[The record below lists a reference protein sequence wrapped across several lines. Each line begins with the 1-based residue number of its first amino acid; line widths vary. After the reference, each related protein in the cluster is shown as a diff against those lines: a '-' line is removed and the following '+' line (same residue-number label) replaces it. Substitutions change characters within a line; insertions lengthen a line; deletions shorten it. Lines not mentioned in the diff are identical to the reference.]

1 MSMYELFIKDFVVRT
16 NRNLEYIEEKKEN
29 GDEVY
34 EVTQLV
40 NSFLG
45 LIVFPKEKAG
55 EQIRRISDIQ
65 TIIDDIEFEVRRNT
79 YSYKRRDI
87 NLKNFLYHI
96 RNAIAHGGVEFF
108 HDESNEIHSISFYDY
123 IRNKRGTIR
132 ENFYIVMDISQIREF
147 VKLFSEKFIETY
159 NN

>member
-1 MSMYELFIKDFVVRT
+1 MYELFIKDFVVRT

>member
-87 NLKNFLYHI
+87 NLKNFLYHV
-96 RNAIAHGGVEFF
+96 RNAIAHGGIEFF
-108 HDESNEIHSISFYDY
+108 HNNNEIKSISFYDY
-123 IRNKRGTIR
+123 RINKRRIV
-132 ENFYIVMDISQIREF
+132 EEFNIVMDISQIRKF
-147 VKLFSEKFIETY
+147 VKLFSEKLLETY

>member
-16 NRNLEYIEEKKEN
+16 NKNLEYIEEKKEN

-45 LIVFPKEKAG
+45 LIVFPKEKALD
-55 EQIRRISDIQ
+55 QIRRISDDQHIIQ
-65 TIIDDIEFEVRRNT
+65 IITSCIIENSYQGRR
-79 YSYKRRDI
+79 REI
-87 NLKNFLYHI
+87 NLTNLIYHI

-123 IRNKRGTIR
+123 IKNKRGTIR
-132 ENFYIVMDISQIREF
+132 EKFYIVMDISQIRAF

>member
-1 MSMYELFIKDFVVRT
+1 MSMYDVFIKDFVVRT
-16 NRNLEYIEEKKEN
+16 NKNLEYIDNKKEN

-55 EQIRRISDIQ
+55 YKIRRISDDQHIIQ
-65 TIIDDIEFEVRRNT
+65 IISSCIIEN
-79 YSYKRRDI
+79 SYQGRYREI
-87 NLKNFLYHI
+87 NLTNLIYHF
-96 RNAIAHGGVEFF
+96 RNAIAHGGIEIIS
-108 HDESNEIHSISFYDY
+108 ENNEITSIFFYDRMVEDRY
-123 IRNKRGTIR
+123 RQEFK
-132 ENFYIVMDISQIREF
+132 IVMDISQIREF

>member
-16 NRNLEYIEEKKEN
+16 NKNLEYIEEKKEN

-45 LIVFPKEKAG
+45 LIVFPKEKAWD
-55 EQIRRISDIQ
+55 QIRKIQ
-65 TIIDDIEFEVRRNT
+65 DFQSIMDNIEFDIRINT
-79 YSYKRRDI
+79 YSYKRRCM
-87 NLKNFLYHI
+87 NLKNFVYHV
-96 RNAIAHGGVEFF
+96 RNAVAHGGIELF
-108 HDESNEIHSISFYDY
+108 HDNNEIKSIAFYDC
-123 IRNKRGTIR
+123 IKNKRRIV
-132 ENFYIVMDISQIREF
+132 EEFNIVMDISQIREF